1 MNSNFTFLPPAFK
14 DLAEASR
21 KAEEQIMGDSRA
33 ACFHARFALEA
44 AVRWLYR
51 YDTSLRMPYDTTL
64 GAMIHDPGF
73 RNLLPEA
80 VFQKARVIQQV
91 GNQAV
96 HESRPIRQYDALQV
110 VKELHHLCYWLTRT
124 YAPETSREGAAWSDA
139 RVPQQLDSATV
150 VPRKELEALE
160 KQLEAQ
166 AKEALQRQQEKDA
179 LDSELQVLRAQLA
192 EAKAA
197 AEKKPDPHDY
207 TEAETRHY
215 LIDLELKRAGWLL
228 DQKRDKEFEVSG
240 MPNQSGKGYV
250 DDVLWG
256 DDHKPLGIVESNKT
270 TVDARVGQQQAKLYA
285 DCLEAI
291 YDQRPVIFYTN
302 GYETWLWDDTAYPP
316 RRVSGFYKKEE
327 LARLIL
333 RRSTRKLLNTVPI
346 NGVIVERYYAKR
358 VISSIGEHFTEKQR
372 KALLVMATGTG
383 KTRVAI
389 ALVDVLQR
397 ANWAKRVLFLAD
409 RVSLVNQAGNAFK
422 AHLPDSSPVNLV
434 TEKNTEGRVY
444 VCTYP
449 TMMGLIDVT
458 DGGTARF
465 GVSHFDLIIIDEAH
479 RSVYQRYREIFRYFD
494 CLLVGLTATPREQ
507 VDKNTYELFDLE
519 EGVPTD
525 AYELERAVSDGYLVP
540 PQVRQVDLKFPRDGI
555 HYDDLSDAEKA
566 EWESLDWGD
575 NNGNSGAPDTVQAS
589 AINSWLFNTDTVDK
603 MLQHLM
609 KEGLKVEGGDRLGKT
624 IIFARNHDHAEFI
637 AERFDFHYPHYAGHF
652 ARVIDH
658 QVKLP
663 QSLIDD
669 FSQKDKAPHIAI
681 SVDMLDTGIDVPEI
695 VNLVFFKPVYS
706 KIKFWQMIGRGTRL
720 CKNLFGPDQDKEH
733 FRIFDFCFNFD
744 FFRENPDGIE
754 GSGGEAL
761 GTRLF
766 KSRVQLLAAV
776 QRTPEL
782 EPSGELRS
790 TLASMLHGEVSG
802 MNPDNFMVRARLQ
815 HVEKFKNA
823 ASWESLT
830 DFDIHDIEF
839 QVAGLPS
846 QIETD
851 GIEARFFDLSAL
863 RMQIALFEKDA
874 KTFETTCKKVIEI
887 ASCLEEKDAI
897 PAVKQ
902 QLETLRAIQ
911 TTEFWEGMDL
921 ATLEDLRLRL
931 RGLVQFIDKSKRKI
945 VYTHFE
951 DEITGV
957 REDAS
962 VYMPKMTG
970 SQYAKKVEDYLRS
983 HQNEIAIQ
991 RLRNNQSL
999 TPTDLQSLETTLLSI
1014 GEDEG
1019 QRLLTSML
1027 HLHEVPT
1034 LAHLVRRI
1042 VGMDRSAAKAA
1053 FSTFLEDR
1061 TLNAQQM
1068 RFVELV
1074 IDQLTARGFMEPS
1087 ALYEAPF
1094 SSIHT
1099 GGPDELF
1106 VGKPNIID
1114 GLFHTLEETQPKVQE
1129 G

>member
-1 MNSNFTFLPPAFK
+1 MSNFAFLPPAFK

-21 KAEEQIMGDSRA
+21 KAEEHIMGDPRA
-33 ACFHARFALEA
+33 ACFHARFALEV

-51 YDTSLRMPYDTTL
+51 YDTSLRMPYDSSL

-80 VFQKARVIQQV
+80 VFQKARIIQQV

-96 HESRPIRQYDALQV
+96 HEPRPIRQLDAMQV

-124 YAPETSREGAAWSDA
+124 YAPDASREGAAWSDA
-139 RVPQQLDSATV
+139 RVPQPLTSAAV
-150 VPRKELEALE
+150 VPRKDLEALE

-179 LDSELQVLRAQLA
+179 LDSELQALRAQLA

-197 AEKKPDPHDY
+197 AEKKPDTHDY
-207 TEAETRHY
+207 TEAQTRHY
-215 LIDLELKRAGWLL
+215 LIDLELKRAGWPL
-228 DQKRDKEFEVSG
+228 DQKRDKEFEVTG
-240 MPNQSGKGYV
+240 MPNNAGKGYV

-256 DDHKPLGIVESNKT
+256 DDGKPLGIVESKKT

-285 DCLEAI
+285 DCLETM
-291 YDQRPVIFYTN
+291 YDQRPIIFYTN
-302 GYETWLWDDTAYPP
+302 GYETWLWDDTTYPP

-333 RRSTRKLLNTVPI
+333 RRSTRKPFKTVPI

-358 VISSIGEHFTEKQR
+358 AITSICEHFTKKQR

-383 KTRVAI
+383 KTRLAI

-409 RVSLVNQAGNAFK
+409 RVALVNQAGNAFK

-449 TMMGLIDVT
+449 TIMGLIDET

-465 GVSHFDLIIIDEAH
+465 GTGHFDLVIIDEAH

-519 EGVPTD
+519 QGVPTD
-525 AYELERAVSDGYLVP
+525 AYELEQAVSDGFLVP
-540 PQVRQVDLKFPRDGI
+540 PQVRQVDLRFPRDGI
-555 HYDDLSDAEKA
+555 HYDDLSDAEKE

-575 NNGNSGAPDTVQAS
+575 NGGDGGSPNAVQAS
-589 AINSWLFNTDTVDK
+589 AINNWLFNTDTVDK
-603 MLQHLM
+603 VLQHLM
-609 KEGLKVEGGDRLGKT
+609 QEGLKVEGGDRLGKT
-624 IIFARNHDHAEFI
+624 IIFARNHDHALFI
-637 AERFDFHYPHYAGHF
+637 EQRFNFHYPQYAGHF

-658 QVKLP
+658 FAKYP

-695 VNLVFFKPVYS
+695 ANLVFFKPVYS
-706 KIKFWQMIGRGTRL
+706 RIKFWQMIGRGTRL
-720 CKNLFGPDQDKEH
+720 CKNLFGPGQDKEH

-744 FFRENPDGIE
+744 FFRENPGGIE
-754 GSGGEAL
+754 GSSGESL
-761 GTRLF
+761 GARLF
-766 KSRVQLLAAV
+766 KSRVQILAAV
-776 QRTPEL
+776 QRNPEL
-782 EPSGELRS
+782 EPTGALRTS
-790 TLASMLHGEVSG
+790 LASTLHGEVSG
-802 MNPDNFMVRARLQ
+802 MNTDNFMVRAHLH
-815 HVEKFKNA
+815 HVERFQHA
-823 ASWESLT
+823 ASWETLS
-830 DFDIHDIEF
+830 DSDIHEIENH
-839 QVAGLPS
+839 VAGLPS
-846 QIETD
+846 QIET
-851 GIEARFFDLSAL
+851 GEIEARFFDLSAL
-863 RMQIALFEKDA
+863 RMQLALIGNDA
-874 KTFETTCKKVIEI
+874 GTFESNRRKVIEI
-887 ASCLEEKDAI
+887 AASLEEKDAI

-902 QLETLRAIQ
+902 QLEYLRALQ

-945 VYTHFE
+945 VYTNFK
-951 DEITGV
+951 DEIIGV
-957 REDAS
+957 REDVA
-962 VYMPKMTG
+962 VYMAKMTG
-970 SQYAKKVEDYLRS
+970 NQYAKKVEEYLRS
-983 HQNEIAIQ
+983 HQDEIAIQ
-991 RLRNNQSL
+991 RLRNNQPL
-999 TPTDLQSLETTLLSI
+999 TPTDLQSLENTLLSI

-1019 QRLLTSML
+1019 HRLLTSML
-1027 HLHEVPT
+1027 QLHEVPT

-1053 FSTFLEDR
+1053 FATFLADR
-1061 TLNAQQM
+1061 TLTAPQM

-1074 IDQLTARGFMEPS
+1074 IDQLTARGFMEPA

-1094 SSIHT
+1094 SSIHA

-1106 VGKPNIID
+1106 ATNPNVID
-1114 GLFHTLEETQPKVQE
+1114 GLFHTLEETLPKVME
-1129 G
+1129 A